1 MRAGERP
8 RPTGR
13 PRAGRMVAP
22 ARLLYTRAARRSDA
36 GPPRVTPQ
44 PAHTDRSPASSL
56 PPPRIGPP
64 PALSKAAIDAVVVPA
79 LDEDRFGP
87 DRAGRGDVTSDNV
100 VPAQARARARLVS
113 KAEGR
118 LAGLDVFARVL
129 ELCDPDARIELLAR
143 DGDAL
148 QPKQVLLK
156 VEGNARAL
164 LLAERTGLNLIQR
177 MSGTATATARY
188 VERCAGKARVLD
200 TRKTTPNLRA
210 LEKYAVRCGGG
221 ENHRFGLYD
230 EAMVKNNHLD
240 LAGRGLSEVVRDLRR
255 ALGPRV
261 RITAEARDEKE
272 AFDGVEGGADV
283 VMLDN
288 MPPERMRE
296 LCPRLRAAA
305 AERGRTV
312 EIEASGGITLD
323 TIATVAAT
331 GVDRISVG
339 AVTHS
344 APSLDLSFYLEPVA

>member
-1 MRAGERP
+1 M
-8 RPTGR
+8 
-13 PRAGRMVAP
+13 
-22 ARLLYTRAARRSDA
+22 S
-36 GPPRVTPQ
+36 PQ
-44 PAHTDRSPASSL
+44 PASTDRGPASNL
-56 PPPRIGPP
+56 PPPRIGL
-64 PALSKAAIDAVVVPA
+64 PAKLSKAAIDAVVVPA
-79 LDEDRFGP
+79 LDEDRLGP
-87 DRAGRGDVTSDNV
+87 DRSGRGDITSDHA
-100 VPAQARARARLVS
+100 VPARARARARLTS

-118 LAGLDVFARVL
+118 LAGLDVFARVV
-129 ELCDPDARIELLAR
+129 ELCDPQARIEPLAR
-143 DGDAL
+143 DGDAIR
-148 QPKQVLLK
+148 PRQVLLE

-188 VERCAGKARVLD
+188 VERCGGKARVLD
-200 TRKTTPNLRA
+200 TRKTTPNLRV

-240 LAGRGLSEVVRDLRR
+240 LAGRGLVDVLRDLRR
-255 ALGPRV
+255 ALGPGV
-261 RITAEARDEKE
+261 RITAEARDERE
-272 AFDGVEGGADV
+272 ALDGVAGGADV
-283 VMLDN
+283 VLLDN
-288 MPPERMRE
+288 MAPERMRE
-296 LCPRLRAAA
+296 LCPQLRAAA
-305 AERGRTV
+305 AERGRAV